1 MERLM
6 SDLSDWLSLV
16 DEEIVE
22 PERPIIDPH
31 HHLWRNHRSLNRSID
46 YDLNDLWADTES
58 GHNIIATVFVECGA
72 DYRSS
77 GPESLRPVG
86 ETDYVKSA
94 ADLSILGASEGRPPI
109 KGIVSHIDLRLGAA
123 VEEVISA
130 QIDAGEGLL
139 KGVRHATAYYPDPPA
154 VDRYAGRIEHLMMLK
169 EFREGFARLAPA
181 GLSYDAWLLHPQI
194 RELTDLAE
202 AFPET
207 IIIFDHF
214 GGPLGIGPYQG
225 KQRDIFPQWQ
235 RDVQQLS
242 KCANVVAKLG
252 GLAMPINGWGW
263 DEREMPASSDELV
276 AAHQDYYLHTIDC
289 FGPERCMF
297 ESNFPV
303 DKLSV
308 SYRVLWNALKKIG
321 SQFNEAE
328 KDLMFR
334 GTAQCVYRLEI

>member
-1 MERLM
+1 M
-6 SDLSDWLSLV
+6 
-16 DEEIVE
+16 
-22 PERPIIDPH
+22 
-31 HHLWRNHRSLNRSID
+31 
-46 YDLNDLWADTES
+46 
-58 GHNIIATVFVECGA
+58 ECGA
-72 DYRSS
+72 DYRAS

-86 ETDYVKSA
+86 EADYVKSA

-109 KGIVSHIDLRLGAA
+109 KGIVSHVDLRLGAA

-242 KCANVVAKLG
+242 KCANVFAKLG

-289 FGPERCMF
+289 FGPERCF
-297 ESNFPV
+297 PESNFPV

-321 SQFNEAE
+321 SRFNETE

-334 GTAQCVYRLEI
+334 GTAQRVYRLEI

>member
-109 KGIVSHIDLRLGAA
+109 KGIVSHVDLRLGAA

-303 DKLSV
+303 DKYSV
-308 SYRVLWNALKKIG
+308 SYHVLWNSFKNLVKEFSETERDQLFYK
-321 SQFNEAE
+321 
-328 KDLMFR
+328 
-334 GTAQCVYRLEI
+334 TASHVYNIS

>member
-109 KGIVSHIDLRLGAA
+109 KGIVSHVDLRLGAA

-303 DKLSV
+303 DKASI
-308 SYRVLWNALKKIG
+308 SYAVLWNAFKKLAR
-321 SQFNEAE
+321 SYSPEE
-328 KDLMFR
+328 KDSLFYK
-334 GTAQCVYRLEI
+334 TAAEVYRITD